1 MVNKTRQQTKGVIKM
16 KIKFNFVEKN
26 SRLNEVKRR
35 TKTLEM
41 SKELVDTFNVT
52 GMMKEFKIK
61 MSSFIFHDS
70 DVAIKK
76 IRAGRYEFQVNENIA
91 F

>member
-1 MVNKTRQQTKGVIKM
+1 M

-41 SKELVDTFNVT
+41 NREFVDTFNVT
-52 GMMKEFKIK
+52 GMVKEFKNK
-61 MSSFIFHDS
+61 MNSFIFHDS
-70 DVAIKK
+70 DVVIKK
-76 IRAGRYEFQVNENIA
+76 IRAGRYEFQVNESVV

>member
-1 MVNKTRQQTKGVIKM
+1 M
-16 KIKFNFVEKN
+16 KIKFTFVEKN
-26 SRLNEVKRR
+26 SRLNEIKRR

-41 SKELVDTFNVT
+41 NRELVDTFNVD
-52 GMMKEFKIK
+52 GMIKEFKNR

-70 DVAIKK
+70 NVVIKK
-76 IRAGRYEFQVNENIA
+76 IRAGRYEFQVDEKIV

>member
-1 MVNKTRQQTKGVIKM
+1 M

-41 SKELVDTFNVT
+41 SKELVDTF
-52 GMMKEFKIK
+52 KLLE
-61 MSSFIFHDS
+61 
-70 DVAIKK
+70 
-76 IRAGRYEFQVNENIA
+76 
-91 F
+91 

>member
-1 MVNKTRQQTKGVIKM
+1 M
-16 KIKFNFVEKN
+16 KIKFNFVETN

-41 SKELVDTFNVT
+41 NREFVDTFNVT
-52 GMMKEFKIK
+52 GMVKEFKNK

-70 DVAIKK
+70 DVVIKK
-76 IRAGRYEFQVNENIA
+76 IRAGRYEFQVNESVV